1 MKIDI
6 LFDKKLYFLYNYYG
20 GSMRRLLRIN
30 YIAFFIIL
38 LTLGINVLVF
48 NEKLYKFTVILIL
61 IALLIDALRQ
71 FVKLIVKKEITLVN
85 SALII
90 GSVIAIYIMLLYKNI
105 PYSFF
110 PIVLGIYVI
119 MNGIVKFVYAS
130 VLFVNKFK
138 GRFFNMLLSLL
149 FFAVGIILVFTP
161 LMHLKISL
169 CFLGIY
175 LILLGLNYLY
185 EYYKDVNHV
194 EKANLRR
201 NLRVPIPSII
211 EAFLPYAFLK
221 QMDENIQ
228 LFENKTSDKN
238 DLEILIQVTDKGY
251 GKFGHVDLF
260 YNDIVY
266 SFGNYDPDSRKLGL
280 VIGDGVLIKAPKKE
294 YVSFC
299 IKDLDKT
306 IIGYGIK
313 LNTKQKEAVAKEID
327 KIENNLTEYIPS
339 GHKKAYGET
348 IIRKAKAKL
357 YKFKK
362 GKFSKY
368 VLLGCNCAHFIDRV
382 LGKAGSDILKIN
394 GLMNPGTYYDY
405 LENEFCKK
413 NSIVIS
419 RSIYNKKSIKNL

>member
-1 MKIDI
+1 
-6 LFDKKLYFLYNYYG
+6 
-20 GSMRRLLRIN
+20 MRRLLRLN
-30 YIAFFIIL
+30 YIAFFVIL
-38 LTLGINVLVF
+38 LTLGINVLIF

-138 GRFFNMLLSLL
+138 GRFFNMFLSIL

-169 CFLGIY
+169 CFLGVY

-185 EYYKDVNHV
+185 EYYKDINHID
-194 EKANLRR
+194 KTNLRR

-221 QMDENIQ
+221 QMDDSIQ
-228 LFENKTSDKN
+228 LFENKTNEKT

-260 YNDIVY
+260 YNNIV
-266 SFGNYDPDSRKLGL
+266 
-280 VIGDGVLIKAPKKE
+280 
-294 YVSFC
+294 
-299 IKDLDKT
+299 
-306 IIGYGIK
+306 
-313 LNTKQKEAVAKEID
+313 
-327 KIENNLTEYIPS
+327 
-339 GHKKAYGET
+339 
-348 IIRKAKAKL
+348 
-357 YKFKK
+357 
-362 GKFSKY
+362 
-368 VLLGCNCAHFIDRV
+368 
-382 LGKAGSDILKIN
+382 
-394 GLMNPGTYYDY
+394 
-405 LENEFCKK
+405 
-413 NSIVIS
+413 
-419 RSIYNKKSIKNL
+419 